1 MQQRET
7 ELQRPR
13 TQLGLQKVTNA
24 IQSGS
29 PILYIDQLD
38 RDFAETQ
45 IDAPKR
51 QQGKPAG
58 GVD

>member
-29 PILYIDQLD
+29 PILSTGLTGISP
-38 RDFAETQ
+38 RH
-45 IDAPKR
+45 R
-51 QQGKPAG
+51 
-58 GVD
+58 